1 MASPTIQRRRLGLA
15 LKRYREAAGKMQEEA
30 AAVIDSAASKI
41 SRIELGQS
49 GIKLTDL
56 ALLLD
61 FYSVDSDEAES
72 LKQLARAGRQRGRW
86 SGRGVPDWF
95 RQFLDLEADAS
106 EIRWYQHEVI
116 PGIFQTEEYI
126 RAMLLTAQPRVSDEE
141 VEALIA
147 VRLGRQ
153 SILGDHTKKINAIL
167 SESALRRVVGD
178 ESVMRNA
185 LLHLADVA
193 RIPQV
198 TLQVLP
204 FNARSAG
211 DAWVHFILL
220 SFGENAADVVYLDVY
235 GDADYVD
242 KPEDVRAYARLWDRL
257 QAAATGP
264 VESRNLILKIAQEME
279 DQS

>member
-1 MASPTIQRRRLGLA
+1 MDSPTIQRRRLGLA
-15 LKRYREAAGKMQEEA
+15 LKRYRDAAGKTQDDA

-41 SRIELGQS
+41 SRIEQAQS

-61 FYSVDSDEAES
+61 FYGVDPDDAEA

-116 PGIFQTEEYI
+116 PGIFQTEEYT
-126 RAMLLTAQPRVSDEE
+126 RAMLTAARTRGSDDEI
-141 VEALIA
+141 EALIT

-153 SILGDHTKKINAIL
+153 AILDDPGKKIDAIL

-185 LLHLADVA
+185 LTHLIEVS
-193 RIPQV
+193 RNPQV
-198 TLQVLP
+198 TLRVLP
-204 FNARSAG
+204 FSARGVA
-211 DAWVHFILL
+211 DAWVHFVLL
-220 SFGENAADVVYLDVY
+220 TFGEHASDVVYLDVY

-242 KPEDVRAYARLWDRL
+242 KPEDIRAYTGLWDRL
-257 QAAATGP
+257 ATAAADP
-264 VESRNLILKIAQEME
+264 DQSRNLMMKIAREME
-279 DQS
+279 EQA